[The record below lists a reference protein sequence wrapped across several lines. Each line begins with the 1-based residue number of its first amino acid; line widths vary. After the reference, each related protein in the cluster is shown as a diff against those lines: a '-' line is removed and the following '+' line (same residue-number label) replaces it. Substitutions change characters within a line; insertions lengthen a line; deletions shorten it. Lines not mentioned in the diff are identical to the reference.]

1 MAMKKGGLGKG
12 LTALLVENQVEDL
25 TPVSLKLTEI
35 IPNKDQPRHVF
46 NEQALR
52 ELADSIEQHGIL
64 QPLLVRPMADG
75 SYQLV
80 AGERRW
86 RAAQMAGLRDVP
98 VVIREMTEQEA
109 AALALI
115 ENLQREDLNPME
127 EAQGF
132 RSLME
137 TYKLTQEETA
147 AAVGKSRPAVTNAL
161 RLLNLPDTVAD
172 FVSEGKLSAGHARAI
187 LAFDTRAAQIAA
199 AEKAVADQLSV
210 RAVEKMAQQAKKAP
224 KTTAKKEGARL
235 PLYAEV
241 ELALSEQLGRKVKV
255 QEGKKGGLLTLEYYD
270 DEDLKALANRFT
282 PADAE

>member
-1 MAMKKGGLGKG
+1 MATKKGGLGKG
-12 LTALLVENQVEDL
+12 LTALLVENQVETL
-25 TPVSLKLTEI
+25 APVSLKLTEI
-35 IPNKDQPRHVF
+35 IPNKDQPRHTF
-46 NEQALR
+46 NEDALR
-52 ELADSIEQHGIL
+52 ELADSIEQHGVL

-86 RAAQMAGLRDVP
+86 RAAQMAGLKEVP
-98 VVIREMTEQEA
+98 VVVREMTEQEA

-127 EAQGF
+127 EALGF

-161 RLLNLPDTVAD
+161 RLLNLPDEVAALVAD
-172 FVSEGKLSAGHARAI
+172 GKLSAGHARAI
-187 LAFDTRAAQIAA
+187 LAFDTRASQIAA

-210 RAVEKMAQQAKKAP
+210 RAVEKLAQQAKKAP
-224 KTTAKKEGARL
+224 KSAPKTAGARA
-235 PLYAEV
+235 PFYAEV
-241 ELALSEQLGRKVKV
+241 ELALAEQLGRKVKV
-255 QEGKKGGLLTLEYYD
+255 QEGKKGGQLVLEYYD
-270 DEDLKALANRFT
+270 DDDLKALCNRFRV
-282 PADAE
+282 AE